1 MILCAVI
8 LNVQI
13 NEGIHNCASRARV
26 VGRMAS
32 QAWVAERAIPLL
44 KKKPGMGP
52 KEVQEELQDKY
63 KIEIPYQT
71 VVYGKQRAAN
81 KLFGKWDNSF
91 DWLYRFKAEVEM
103 RSPDSILEIDTETV
117 DDKVHFK
124 RFFCRFKAT
133 IDGFINGCMPYISI
147 DSTALNGLWNGHLP
161 IAQALDGHT

>member
-1 MILCAVI
+1 
-8 LNVQI
+8 
-13 NEGIHNCASRARV
+13 
-26 VGRMAS
+26 MAS

-71 VVYGKQRAAN
+71 VVYGRQRATN
-81 KLFGKWDNSF
+81 KLFGKWDDSF

-103 RSPDSILEIDTETV
+103 RSPGSILEIDIETV

-124 RFFCRFKAT
+124 RFFVVSKQVL
-133 IDGFINGCMPYISI
+133 MVS
-147 DSTALNGLWNGHLP
+147 
-161 IAQALDGHT
+161 